1 MEATDR
7 RGWEVRERGQ
17 WLELL
22 ESVGAV
28 QNGHFLLSSGRHSE
42 RYVQCAK
49 VLEDPEHAAAVGAE
63 LARQM
68 AADVDRVVS
77 PPLGGILV
85 GYEVARGLRRP
96 FQFPE
101 RAPDGLF
108 QLRRGFSIHPGERIA
123 IVEDVITTGR
133 TTRELMGLIRGYGAE
148 TVCVGAIVDRSSTH
162 EVDGL
167 PVHALV
173 RLDIPTYAY
182 GECPL
187 CASGAPLTQPGSR
200 KQDSKGKP

>member
-7 RGWEVRERGQ
+7 RGWEVRERDGGQ

-96 FQFPE
+96 FQY
-101 RAPDGLF
+101 APRMGCSSSGEASRF
-108 QLRRGFSIHPGERIA
+108 IPASVLRSWKMSSPPGARR
-123 IVEDVITTGR
+123 V
-133 TTRELMGLIRGYGAE
+133 
-148 TVCVGAIVDRSSTH
+148 SSW
-162 EVDGL
+162 G
-167 PVHALV
+167 
-173 RLDIPTYAY
+173 
-182 GECPL
+182 
-187 CASGAPLTQPGSR
+187 
-200 KQDSKGKP
+200 

>member
-1 MEATDR
+1 MNQDAN
-7 RGWEVRERGQ
+7 
-17 WLELL
+17 WLQLL

-49 VLEDPEHAAAVGAE
+49 VLEDPRHASSIGAE
-63 LARQM
+63 LARRM
-68 AADVDRVVS
+68 GGGVDRVVS

-85 GYEVARGLRRP
+85 GYEVARGMNRP

-101 RAPDGLF
+101 RVPDGLF

-123 IVEDVITTGR
+123 VVEDVITTGR
-133 TTRELMGLIRGYGAE
+133 TTRELMALIRGHGAE
-148 TVCVGAIVDRSSTH
+148 TVSVGAIVDRSVTH

-167 PVHALV
+167 SIYALV
-173 RLDIPTYAY
+173 RLEIPTYEY
-182 GECPL
+182 SECPL
-187 CASGAPLTQPGSR
+187 CAQGIAITQPGSR
-200 KQDSKGKP
+200 KQNAKGTS